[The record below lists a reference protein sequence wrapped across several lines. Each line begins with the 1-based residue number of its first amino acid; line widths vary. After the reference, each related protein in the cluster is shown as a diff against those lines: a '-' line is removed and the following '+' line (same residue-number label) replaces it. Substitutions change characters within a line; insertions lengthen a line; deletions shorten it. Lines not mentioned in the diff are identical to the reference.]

1 MTDSAIT
8 TSPDMFYSL
17 NLHDSFSETTRSE
30 VSGERSMESS
40 LCTTTASVSTM
51 SDSYTSSSTR
61 MLHRRS
67 PESVHTGT
75 YSEEGDLDSITLGG
89 GSGLQQL
96 VQQQSPGTARRN
108 RHTSGGKIDRGRGR
122 IAPHDVCKYSL
133 TLSGITVAVLQAN
146 PAYTHPTDWHRCRKT
161 ESSVQQQGYS
171 SLDSSGLDPM
181 CYLSEVANLLRGGV
195 NRREVQKQ
203 REHLAQALPLDH
215 LL

>member
-1 MTDSAIT
+1 MQSQLRSHFREERRQRERRRDLLTADPYQGRSGGSVMTDSAIT

-89 GSGLQQL
+89 GSGLLQL
-96 VQQQSPGTARRN
+96 VQQQSPGTTRRN
-108 RHTSGGKIDRGRGR
+108 RHTSGGKIGGGSLYHLDNSELTLKALNLKTGY
-122 IAPHDVCKYSL
+122 AHSVSVSLNSTLYYSL
-133 TLSGITVAVLQAN
+133 
-146 PAYTHPTDWHRCRKT
+146 
-161 ESSVQQQGYS
+161 
-171 SLDSSGLDPM
+171 
-181 CYLSEVANLLRGGV
+181 
-195 NRREVQKQ
+195 
-203 REHLAQALPLDH
+203 LPLIDF
-215 LL
+215 

>member
-1 MTDSAIT
+1 MQSQLRSHFREERRQRERRRDLLTADPYQGRSGGSVMTDSAIT

-89 GSGLQQL
+89 GSGLLQL
-96 VQQQSPGTARRN
+96 VQQQSPGTTRRN
-108 RHTSGGKIDRGRGR
+108 RHTSGGKIGGGSLYHLDNSELTLKALNLKTGYT
-122 IAPHDVCKYSL
+122 HCVSVSLNSTLYYSL
-133 TLSGITVAVLQAN
+133 
-146 PAYTHPTDWHRCRKT
+146 
-161 ESSVQQQGYS
+161 
-171 SLDSSGLDPM
+171 
-181 CYLSEVANLLRGGV
+181 
-195 NRREVQKQ
+195 
-203 REHLAQALPLDH
+203 LPLIDF
-215 LL
+215 

>member
-1 MTDSAIT
+1 MQSQLRSHFREERRQRERRRDLLTADPYQGRSGGSVMTDSAIT

-108 RHTSGGKIDRGRGR
+108 RHTSGGKIGGGSLYHLDNSELTLKALNLKTGYT
-122 IAPHDVCKYSL
+122 HCVSVSLNSTLYYSL
-133 TLSGITVAVLQAN
+133 
-146 PAYTHPTDWHRCRKT
+146 
-161 ESSVQQQGYS
+161 
-171 SLDSSGLDPM
+171 
-181 CYLSEVANLLRGGV
+181 
-195 NRREVQKQ
+195 
-203 REHLAQALPLDH
+203 LPLIDF
-215 LL
+215 